1 MQQEIIKVI
10 TNLAPA
16 KVERLPIEAIRKDVD
31 RAKIALNGKMVCEC
45 TEEEIKSKLT
55 LIYSLVGLRPQHYPS
70 GQEKI
75 DLHNYIVLKYGQKT
89 LGELVLAF
97 DLAISGELE
106 ISRDEV
112 KVYDQFTIAYIANVM
127 ASYKKWLRDINN
139 SIVINKN
146 IEIEMKKELTK
157 EDWESWMQD
166 VKDYKV
172 ELIPVMLY
180 EYLVKENLINLT
192 PDEKNEFV
200 KTAINI
206 FYFSIEQDRI
216 EARNFLKQKE
226 QGYFTE
232 PYNTKLKDLAKKIAV
247 KKYINK

>member
-1 MQQEIIKVI
+1 M
-10 TNLAPA
+10 
-16 KVERLPIEAIRKDVD
+16 PIEAIKKDAD
-31 RAKIALNGKMVCEC
+31 RAIIALNCKMVCDC
-45 TEEEIKSKLT
+45 TEDEIKAKLT

-112 KVYDQFTIAYIANVM
+112 KVYDQFTIAYIANIM

-139 SIVINKN
+139 SIVINKK
-146 IEIEMKKELTK
+146 IVMEMKNELTK
-157 EDWESWMQD
+157 QDWEDWMHD

-180 EYLVKENLINLT
+180 DYLVKENLINLT
-192 PDEKNEFV
+192 TNEKNEFL

-206 FYFSIEQDRI
+206 YYFSIEQDRI
-216 EARNFLKQKE
+216 EAKNFLKQKE
-226 QGYFTE
+226 QGYFIE
-232 PYNTKLKDLAKKIAV
+232 PYNNKLKDLAKKIAV
-247 KKYINK
+247 KNYINK

>member
-1 MQQEIIKVI
+1 
-10 TNLAPA
+10 
-16 KVERLPIEAIRKDVD
+16 
-31 RAKIALNGKMVCEC
+31 MVCDC
-45 TEEEIKSKLT
+45 TEDEIKAKLT

-112 KVYDQFTIAYIANVM
+112 KVYDQFTIAYIANIM

-139 SIVINKN
+139 SIVINKK
-146 IEIEMKKELTK
+146 IVMEMKNELTK
-157 EDWESWMQD
+157 QDWEDWMHD

-180 EYLVKENLINLT
+180 DYLVKENLINLT
-192 PDEKNEFV
+192 TNEKNEFL

-206 FYFSIEQDRI
+206 YYFSIEQDRI
-216 EARNFLKQKE
+216 EAKNFLKQKE
-226 QGYFTE
+226 QGYFIE
-232 PYNTKLKDLAKKIAV
+232 PYNNKLKDLAKKIAV
-247 KKYINK
+247 KNYINK

>member
-1 MQQEIIKVI
+1 MEQEIIKAT
-10 TNLAPA
+10 TNLVQA
-16 KVERLPIEAIRKDVD
+16 KAERLPIEAIRKDVD

-45 TEEEIKSKLT
+45 TEDEIKAKLT
-55 LIYSLVGLRPQHYPS
+55 LIYSLVGLRSQHYPS

-112 KVYDQFTIAYIANVM
+112 KVYDQFTIAYIANIM

-146 IEIEMKKELTK
+146 IVMEMKNELTK
-157 EDWESWMQD
+157 QEWIDWMHD

-180 EYLVKENLINLT
+180 EYLVKENLINLST
-192 PDEKNEFV
+192 NEKNEYL

-206 FYFSIEQDRI
+206 YYFSIEQDRI
-216 EARNFLKQKE
+216 EAKNFIKQKE

-232 PYNTKLKDLAKKIAV
+232 PYNNKLKDLAKKIAV
-247 KKYINK
+247 KNYINK

>member
-1 MQQEIIKVI
+1 
-10 TNLAPA
+10 
-16 KVERLPIEAIRKDVD
+16 LPIEAIRKDVD

-45 TEEEIKSKLT
+45 TEDEIKAKLT
-55 LIYSLVGLRPQHYPS
+55 LIYSLVGLRSQHYPS

-112 KVYDQFTIAYIANVM
+112 KVYDQFTIAYIANIM

-146 IEIEMKKELTK
+146 IVMEMKNELTK
-157 EDWESWMQD
+157 QEWIDWMHD

-180 EYLVKENLINLT
+180 EYLVKENLINLST
-192 PDEKNEFV
+192 NEKNEYL

-206 FYFSIEQDRI
+206 YYFSIEQDRI
-216 EARNFLKQKE
+216 EAKNFIKQKE

-232 PYNTKLKDLAKKIAV
+232 PYNNKLKDLAKKIAV
-247 KKYINK
+247 KNYINK

>member
-1 MQQEIIKVI
+1 
-10 TNLAPA
+10 
-16 KVERLPIEAIRKDVD
+16 
-31 RAKIALNGKMVCEC
+31 MVCDC
-45 TEEEIKSKLT
+45 TEDEIKAKLT

-89 LGELVLAF
+89 LAELVLAF

-106 ISRDEV
+106 ITKDEV
-112 KVYDQFTIAYIANVM
+112 KVYDQFTIAYIANIM
-127 ASYKKWLRDINN
+127 ASYKKWLMD
-139 SIVINKN
+139 INKN
-146 IEIEMKKELTK
+146 IQITKCLMAEDKKELTK

-192 PDEKNEFV
+192 TDEKNEFL

-216 EARNFLKQKE
+216 EARNFIKQKE

-232 PYNTKLKDLAKKIAV
+232 PYNNKLKDLAKKIAV

>member
-1 MQQEIIKVI
+1 
-10 TNLAPA
+10 
-16 KVERLPIEAIRKDVD
+16 
-31 RAKIALNGKMVCEC
+31 MVCDC
-45 TEEEIKSKLT
+45 TEDEIKAKLT

-112 KVYDQFTIAYIANVM
+112 KVYDQFTIAYIANIM

-139 SIVINKN
+139 SIVINKK
-146 IEIEMKKELTK
+146 IVMEMKNELTK
-157 EDWESWMQD
+157 QDWEDWMHD

-180 EYLVKENLINLT
+180 DYLVKENLINLT
-192 PDEKNEFV
+192 TNEKNEFL

-206 FYFSIEQDRI
+206 YYFSIEQDRI
-216 EARNFLKQKE
+216 EAKNFLKQKE
-226 QGYFTE
+226 QGYFIE
-232 PYNTKLKDLAKKIAV
+232 PYNNKLKDLAKKRAV
-247 KKYINK
+247 KNYINK